1 MNPQQIFLKFIFS
14 KKTKK
19 SKMLDGKRAD
29 PRKFFIRISSSENSL
44 LFSFSSSC
52 SVSSSSSSLVLI
64 SACMLISISA
74 GSYSGLETIS
84 PSSVS
89 GARWILDFILPKLV
103 TLFQSSCST
112 SDFSVRRLLLLATC
126 NSSLPT

>member
-1 MNPQQIFLKFIFS
+1 MNPQQIFLKELFLA

-29 PRKFFIRISSSENSL
+29 PRKFFIRISSSENS

-103 TLFQSSCST
+103 KLFQSSCST
-112 SDFSVRRLLLLATC
+112 SDFSVRR
-126 NSSLPT
+126 

>member
-1 MNPQQIFLKFIFS
+1 MNPQQIFLKEFIFS

-19 SKMLDGKRAD
+19 SKMLDEKRAD
-29 PRKFFIRISSSENSL
+29 PRTFFIRISSSENSL

-112 SDFSVRRLLLLATC
+112 SHFSIRR
-126 NSSLPT
+126 